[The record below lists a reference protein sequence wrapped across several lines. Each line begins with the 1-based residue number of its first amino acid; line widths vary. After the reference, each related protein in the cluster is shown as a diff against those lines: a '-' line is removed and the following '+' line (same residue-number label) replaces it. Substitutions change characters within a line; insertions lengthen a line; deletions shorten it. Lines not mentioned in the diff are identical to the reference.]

1 MLKDNVK
8 FDIVAEEVIRRGK
21 CVNDTI
27 IETKEKEVVVYKDS
41 IVKQIDSVPC
51 QDFDTTIGTARIR
64 VSSGVLT
71 YTAKDSI
78 VYKTKTIKQTVRDRS
93 LENILQKDID
103 TRNKQ
108 IDSLKASVRSLQIEK
123 TDLKNELRWLKLKFI
138 GLAIAAL
145 AIIFRKQLIRLVG
158 GFI

>member
-1 MLKDNVK
+1 LKDQVK
-8 FDIVAEEVIRRGK
+8 FDQVAEEVIRRGK

-41 IVKQIDSVPC
+41 IVKQIDSIPC
-51 QDFDTTIGTARIR
+51 NDFDTTIGNARIR

-71 YTAKDSI
+71 YSAKDSI

-93 LENILQKDID
+93 LEAILEADIAKA
-103 TRNKQ
+103 NKV
-108 IDSLKASVRSLQIEK
+108 IDSLNNSLKSAKIDNK
-123 TDLKNELRWLKLKFI
+123 DLRNQLGWMKVKFI
-138 GLAIAAL
+138 GLVVVAVG
-145 AIIFRKQLIRLVG
+145 IIFRKQLFKLVG